1 LKNFFS
7 SLTRIT
13 TPINNKSKNNKS
25 SFITQQKK
33 FTKLHIINPVEYI
46 QIQLLPLSHISVWAS
61 FRQTSELQTIVRAL
75 TAEASFQ
82 LRIIVS
88 AQNAEAGWPPLLQ
101 VHSLIVS
108 HLNIIK
114 KLLENW
120 EKVVNFSEIK
130 FVAKVT
136 NEKH

>member
-1 LKNFFS
+1 M
-7 SLTRIT
+7 
-13 TPINNKSKNNKS
+13 
-25 SFITQQKK
+25 
-33 FTKLHIINPVEYI
+33 
-46 QIQLLPLSHISVWAS
+46 
-61 FRQTSELQTIVRAL
+61 RAL